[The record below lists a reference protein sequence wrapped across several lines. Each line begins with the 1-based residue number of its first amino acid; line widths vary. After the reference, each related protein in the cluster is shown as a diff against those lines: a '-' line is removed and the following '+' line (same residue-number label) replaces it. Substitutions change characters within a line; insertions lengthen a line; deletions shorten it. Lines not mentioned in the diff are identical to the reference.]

1 MEGSKPSWFSNM
13 IAYIEEV
20 ENIRLGGIR
29 IDKDIILGSIWTNS
43 QRCMYMF
50 KRLIVKFSK

>member
-43 QRCMYMF
+43 QRYMHMF